1 MKNKNFYSWMN
12 PDTIQEFSIKLRE
25 ANKEHDK
32 LLYFLDEISKY
43 LSKVDLINRE
53 LNDYEYLFE
62 ILDKKEELFLHHSKS
77 IRTSKVL
84 DKLIERIRG
93 ISNRDIKLSFE
104 RIESVLLE
112 SIQIMD
118 KKLKLENIFKDKK
131 WTLNKNLQISKY

>member
-12 PDTIQEFSIKLRE
+12 PETIQELSIKLRE

-43 LSKVDLINRE
+43 LSKVELINRE

-93 ISNRDIKLSFE
+93 ISNQDIKLPFE

-118 KKLKLENIFKDKK
+118 KKLKLENIFKEKK
-131 WTLNKNLQISKY
+131 WTLNKNLQISKH

>member
-12 PDTIQEFSIKLRE
+12 PDTIQDFSIKLRE

-43 LSKVDLINRE
+43 LSKVELINRE

-62 ILDKKEELFLHHSKS
+62 ILDKKEELFLHNSKS

-93 ISNRDIKLSFE
+93 ISNRDIKISFE

-112 SIQIMD
+112 SIEIMD
-118 KKLKLENIFKDKK
+118 KKLKLENIFKEKK
-131 WTLNKNLQISKY
+131 

>member
-1 MKNKNFYSWMN
+1 MQNQNFYSGMN
-12 PDTIQEFSIKLRE
+12 PETIQELSIKLRE
-25 ANKEHDK
+25 VNKEHDK

-43 LSKVDLINRE
+43 LSKVELINRE
-53 LNDYEYLFE
+53 LNDYEYFFE
-62 ILDKKEELFLHHSKS
+62 ILEKKEELFLHHSKS

-93 ISNRDIKLSFE
+93 ISNQDIKLPFE

-118 KKLKLENIFKDKK
+118 KKLKLENIFKEKK
-131 WTLNKNLQISKY
+131 

>member
-43 LSKVDLINRE
+43 LSKVELINRE

-62 ILDKKEELFLHHSKS
+62 ILDKKEELFLHNSKS

-84 DKLIERIRG
+84 DKLIEKIRG
-93 ISNRDIKLSFE
+93 ISNRDIKISFE

-112 SIQIMD
+112 SVEIMD
-118 KKLKLENIFKDKK
+118 KKLKLENIFKEKK
-131 WTLNKNLQISKY
+131 

>member
-12 PDTIQEFSIKLRE
+12 PDTVQEFSIKLRE

-43 LSKVDLINRE
+43 LSKVELINRE

-77 IRTSKVL
+77 IRTSKIL

-112 SIQIMD
+112 SKEIMD
-118 KKLKLENIFKDKK
+118 KKLQLENIFKEKK
-131 WTLNKNLQISKY
+131 WILKNKLQ

>member
-12 PDTIQEFSIKLRE
+12 PEKIQELSIKLRE

-43 LSKVDLINRE
+43 LSKVELINRE

-93 ISNRDIKLSFE
+93 ISNQDIKLPFE

-112 SIQIMD
+112 SIQIID
-118 KKLKLENIFKDKK
+118 KKLKLENIFKEKK
-131 WTLNKNLQISKY
+131 

>member
-1 MKNKNFYSWMN
+1 MQNQNFYSGMN
-12 PDTIQEFSIKLRE
+12 PETIHNLSIKLRE
-25 ANKEHDK
+25 TNKDHEK
-32 LLYFLDEISKY
+32 LLYFLNEISKY
-43 LSKVDLINRE
+43 LSKVELINRE

-93 ISNRDIKLSFE
+93 ISNQDIKLPFE

-118 KKLKLENIFKDKK
+118 KKLKLENIFKEKK
-131 WTLNKNLQISKY
+131 

>member
-12 PDTIQEFSIKLRE
+12 PDTIQDFSIKLRE

-43 LSKVDLINRE
+43 LSKVELINRE

-62 ILDKKEELFLHHSKS
+62 ILDKKEELFLHNSKS

-93 ISNRDIKLSFE
+93 ISNRDIKISFE

-112 SIQIMD
+112 SIEIMD
-118 KKLKLENIFKDKK
+118 KKLKLENIFKEKK
-131 WTLNKNLQISKY
+131 WNLNKNLQI

>member
-43 LSKVDLINRE
+43 LSKVELINRE

-62 ILDKKEELFLHHSKS
+62 ILDKKEELFLHNSKS

-93 ISNRDIKLSFE
+93 ISNRDIKISFE

-112 SIQIMD
+112 SVEIMD
-118 KKLKLENIFKDKK
+118 KKLKLENIFKEKK
-131 WTLNKNLQISKY
+131 

>member
-43 LSKVDLINRE
+43 LSKVELINRE

-112 SIQIMD
+112 SKEIMD
-118 KKLKLENIFKDKK
+118 KKLQLENIFKEK
-131 WTLNKNLQISKY
+131 

>member
-112 SIQIMD
+112 SKEIMD
-118 KKLKLENIFKDKK
+118 KKLQLENIFKEKK
-131 WTLNKNLQISKY
+131 

>member
-1 MKNKNFYSWMN
+1 MQNQNFYSGMN
-12 PDTIQEFSIKLRE
+12 PETIQELSIKLRE
-25 ANKEHDK
+25 VNKEHDK

-43 LSKVDLINRE
+43 LSKVELINRE

-93 ISNRDIKLSFE
+93 ISNQDIKLPFE

-118 KKLKLENIFKDKK
+118 KKLKLENIFKEK
-131 WTLNKNLQISKY
+131 I

>member
-12 PDTIQEFSIKLRE
+12 PDIIQEFSIKLRE

-43 LSKVDLINRE
+43 LSKVELINRE

-77 IRTSKVL
+77 IRTSKIL

-112 SIQIMD
+112 SKEIMD
-118 KKLKLENIFKDKK
+118 KKLQLENIFKEKK
-131 WTLNKNLQISKY
+131 

>member
-43 LSKVDLINRE
+43 LSKVELINRE

-62 ILDKKEELFLHHSKS
+62 ILDKKEELFLHNSKS

-93 ISNRDIKLSFE
+93 ISNRDIKISFE

-112 SIQIMD
+112 SKEIMD
-118 KKLKLENIFKDKK
+118 KKLQLENIFKEKK
-131 WTLNKNLQISKY
+131 

>member
-12 PDTIQEFSIKLRE
+12 PETIQELSIKLRE

-43 LSKVDLINRE
+43 LSKVELINRE

-93 ISNRDIKLSFE
+93 ISNQDIKLPFE

-118 KKLKLENIFKDKK
+118 KKLKLENIFKEKK
-131 WTLNKNLQISKY
+131 WILKNKLQ